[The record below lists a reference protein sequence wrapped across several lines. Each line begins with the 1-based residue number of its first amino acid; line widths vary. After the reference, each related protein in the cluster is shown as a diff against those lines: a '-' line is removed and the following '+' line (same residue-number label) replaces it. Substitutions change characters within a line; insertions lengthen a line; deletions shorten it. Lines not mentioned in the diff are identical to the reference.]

1 MWHSPRATQCGK
13 IAIMASKLD
22 SNVEYA
28 SPGIRLGSYF
38 LEAVLMVC
46 TLCIGWLLW
55 ALTTAGKGQTPA
67 KKLLSLT
74 VVDERTHKPLG
85 TGRMFWMRGVLAF
98 IPGFAISLTLGIL
111 AFMPLWDGR
120 NQNLIDKW
128 SSAVVLKNAPET
140 ESPPAVREV
149 EASPEPVPIEPT
161 NPIQN

>member
-1 MWHSPRATQCGK
+1 
-13 IAIMASKLD
+13 MASKPD

-38 LEAVLMVC
+38 LEGVLMIC
-46 TLCIGWLLW
+46 TLGIGWLLW

-85 TGRMFWMRGVLAF
+85 TGRMFWMRGILAI
-98 IPGFAISLTLGIL
+98 IPIFAILLTLGIL
-111 AFMPLWDGR
+111 WFMPLWDSR
-120 NQNLIDKW
+120 NQNLVDKW
-128 SSAVVLKNAPET
+128 SSAVVLKDATEA
-140 ESPPAVREV
+140 ESPPAAREV
-149 EASPEPVPIEPT
+149 EASPEPVSIEPT